1 MATKKNNA
9 RAEAQAKRKQ
19 ADKKKAQD
27 KAKRQA
33 GITKELK
40 GKKKKGNS
48 SNIPNRGVL

>member
-1 MATKKNNA
+1 MAGKKKDV
-9 RAEAQAKRKQ
+9 RAEMLKRQKE
-19 ADKKKAQD
+19 AAKKKAQD

-48 SNIPNRGVL
+48 SNVPNRGVL

>member
-1 MATKKNNA
+1 MAGKKNA
-9 RAEAQAKRKQ
+9 RNEINKKQKAIAK
-19 ADKKKAQD
+19 AKAQD

-48 SNIPNRGVL
+48 SNVPNRGVL